1 MCFADS
7 VRDAKEIFEMS
18 DTYITFEWYFNTY
31 IFCSCELLKHDI
43 RENHDLYKKLFCRY
57 GIKSESGKEE
67 LLKLESLPEGRYA
80 VLVNDNEL
88 VSDEGIIK

>member
-1 MCFADS
+1 M
-7 VRDAKEIFEMS
+7 
-18 DTYITFEWYFNTY
+18 
-31 IFCSCELLKHDI
+31 LKRGI

-67 LLKLESLPEGRYA
+67 LLKLENLPEGGYA